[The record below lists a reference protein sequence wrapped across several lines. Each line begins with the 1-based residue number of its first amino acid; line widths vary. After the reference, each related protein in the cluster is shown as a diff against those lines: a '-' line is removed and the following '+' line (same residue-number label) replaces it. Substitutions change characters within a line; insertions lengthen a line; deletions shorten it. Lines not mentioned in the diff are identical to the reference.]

1 MPEFPNYIIGVDI
14 GGTRIKFGL
23 LDAIDGSILHQ
34 HTVPT
39 RDGEWTG
46 ADPAWTVAIREYVAA
61 VEKERGPARA
71 VGIAAPGLAAADNR
85 CIVKMPGRLNGLEGL
100 DWTQWLGR
108 PASVLNDA
116 HAALLG
122 ECWCG
127 AAQGL
132 RHVVLLTLGTGVGG
146 AILIDGKLLQ
156 GHTGRAGHLGHL
168 TVDADGPPTIA
179 GMPGGLDSIIGNATV
194 AARSE
199 NRFTS
204 TAELT
209 DAVRSGDPFATAVW
223 QRSVYQL
230 ACGVG
235 SLLNVLDPEAVVIG
249 GGIAEVGDL
258 LFLPLRQHLDKI
270 EWRPLGKATPVLP
283 ALLGEWAGTFGAA
296 KFALR

>member
-1 MPEFPNYIIGVDI
+1 MSDSPNYVIGVDI
-14 GGTRIKFGL
+14 GGTRLKFGL
-23 LDAIDGSILHQ
+23 IDANDGSHLHQ
-34 HTVPT
+34 HTMPT
-39 RDGEWTG
+39 RDGERAG
-46 ADPAWTVAIREYVAA
+46 ADPAWAVAIREYVAE
-61 VEKERGPARA
+61 VEKARGPARA

-85 CIVKMPGRLNGLEGL
+85 SIVKMPGRLQGLEGL
-100 DWTQWLGR
+100 DWTQWLSR

-127 AAQGL
+127 AARGL

-156 GHTGRAGHLGHL
+156 GHIGRAGHLGHL

-179 GMPGGLDSIIGNATV
+179 GMPGGLDYIIGNATV

-209 DAVRSGDPFATAVW
+209 DAVHAGDTFATAVW

-270 EWRPLGKATPVLP
+270 EWRPLEMATPVLP
-283 ALLGEWAGTFGAA
+283 ALLGDWAGTFVAA
-296 KFALR
+296 KFAL